1 MRREATKQILEEFA
15 PKPARRID
23 NRMLDGESR
32 LGSFGRGLAENTEHQ
47 SAVHTSLA
55 VVLPEKS

>member
-1 MRREATKQILEEFA
+1 MRREATNHILKEFA

-32 LGSFGRGLAENTEHQ
+32 LRSFRHGLAENTEHQ
-47 SAVHTSLA
+47 SAVHTSLG
-55 VVLPEKS
+55 VVLPGKS